1 MRAALWP
8 IAAVSIAACGERAA
22 NGSGAVAAHNVKANA
37 QVAVALPPGP
47 DSAKIRPTSELAV
60 AALLPMDSVDTAMP
74 VTARV
79 VHVPRG
85 ANLQRALNAA
95 VSGDELVL
103 AAGAAF
109 TGNFVL
115 PARGCAGGWVVVRGE
130 TVPVAAGQRMRPS
143 LAGPLPKL
151 RTPNGQPALSAAPG
165 ACKWRLVALEVT
177 HLSPLPVDE
186 QYGLVA
192 LGEGDASAPPS
203 DVVLDRLYVH
213 GATADANVRRGV
225 ALNGARQAVVD
236 SWIADVHS
244 RGTDSQAIAGWGGA
258 GPYLIRDNY
267 LEAAGENI
275 MFGGSDPGVD
285 GLVPSDIT
293 VTGNHFFKS
302 LSWKGG
308 PWQVKNLLELKNA
321 QRVLVEGNVFQNS
334 WAAAQDG
341 WAFIWASHNQYGGS
355 WGAWSVVRDVTF
367 RYNRVDNVEGGFNLA
382 ERYDASAT
390 SGARFTIAQNLITNV
405 GFSDSGDLDRLFL
418 VSGNLADVAIEHNTG
433 FAPTAYLQF
442 GDQSPTPKP
451 RMTFRNNLGGNARYT
466 YNSPLGDGA
475 GMFSSYGIDL
485 SGVTGSCIATSEPS
499 IMPNGNVYQT
509 SLSALGIVNPSGFSG
524 DYRLSSSSPCR
535 GRATDGSDPG
545 VDIAT
550 LMSKTARSVVQ

>member
-1 MRAALWP
+1 VVTAAGVGSVTIVATSGGKSGSLTIGVSAPNVDPPSSTASAGVAELPRALIDTRYVQPTGRTISVPSGGDLQGAINAAQRGDVIVLQAGGTYGGQFILTAKGGSAADGWITLRTSGTLPPEGTRVTPGSASALAR
-8 IAAVSIAACGERAA
+8 IVSPDYRPAI
-22 NGSGAVAAHNVKANA
+22 VAAH
-37 QVAVALPPGP
+37 G
-47 DSAKIRPTSELAV
+47 
-60 AALLPMDSVDTAMP
+60 
-74 VTARV
+74 
-79 VHVPRG
+79 
-85 ANLQRALNAA
+85 
-95 VSGDELVL
+95 
-103 AAGAAF
+103 AAG
-109 TGNFVL
+109 
-115 PARGCAGGWVVVRGE
+115 
-130 TVPVAAGQRMRPS
+130 
-143 LAGPLPKL
+143 
-151 RTPNGQPALSAAPG
+151 
-165 ACKWRLVALEVT
+165 WRLTGLEVT
-177 HLSPLPVDE
+177 VSSTFGGQ
-186 QYGLVA
+186 QYGLVD
-192 LGEGDASAPPS
+192 LGIGDETSMDQFAR
-203 DVVLDRLYVH
+203 DIVLDRSWIH
-213 GATADANVRRGV
+213 AQSNTDNMRCV
-225 ALNGARQAVVD
+225 AMNGIRISVID
-236 SWIADVHS
+236 SWLSDCHG
-244 RGTDSQAIAGWGGA
+244 RNGDSQAIASWNSP
-258 GPYLIRDNY
+258 GPMKIADNY
-267 LEAAGENI
+267 LEGAGENV

-442 GDQSPTPKP
+442 GDGAATPKP
-451 RMTFRNNLGGNARYT
+451 RFTFRDNLGGNARYV

-475 GMFSSYGIDL
+475 AMFTAYGVPL
-485 SGVTGSCIATSEPS
+485 
-499 IMPNGNVYQT
+499 GNVVGNVIARSPSDGDNGFPKGNQYVG
-509 SLSALGIVNPSGFSG
+509 SIADIGFRRWGGPDVSGFALAPTSRHKG
-524 DYRLSSSSPCR
+524 AAHNR
-535 GRATDGSDPG
+535 TDAGT
-545 VDIAT
+545 DIQE
-550 LMSKTARSVVQ
+550 LMKRTTSAVIAP

>member
-1 MRAALWP
+1 M
-8 IAAVSIAACGERAA
+8 
-22 NGSGAVAAHNVKANA
+22 
-37 QVAVALPPGP
+37 
-47 DSAKIRPTSELAV
+47 
-60 AALLPMDSVDTAMP
+60 PMDSVDTTMP
-74 VTARV
+74 ATTRV
-79 VHVPRG
+79 VRVSRG

-95 VSGDELVL
+95 ASGDELVL

-115 PARGCAGGWVVVRGE
+115 PARACAGGWVVVRGE

-177 HLSPLPVDE
+177 HVSPLPVDE

-203 DVVLDRLYVH
+203 DLVLDRLYVH
-213 GATADANVRRGV
+213 GATGDANVRRGV
-225 ALNGARQAVVD
+225 ALNGAREAVVD
-236 SWIADVHS
+236 SWIAEIHS

-258 GPYLIRDNY
+258 GPYLIRNDY
-267 LEAAGENI
+267 LEGAGENVI
-275 MFGGSDPGVD
+275 FGGSDPAVE
-285 GLVPSDIT
+285 GLVPSDIEI
-293 VTGNHFFKS
+293 TGNHFFKP
-302 LSWKGG
+302 LAWKGG
-308 PWQVKNLLELKNA
+308 PWQVKNLLEFKNA

-341 WAFIWASHNQYGGS
+341 WAFIWASLNQYGGS
-355 WGAWSVVRDVTF
+355 WGAWSVVRDITF

-382 ERYDASAT
+382 EHYDASAQ
-390 SGARFTIAQNLITNV
+390 SAARFTITQNLITNV

-442 GDQSPTPKP
+442 GDPAPTPKP
-451 RMTFRNNLGGNARYT
+451 RFTFRDNLGGNARYV
-466 YNSPLGDGA
+466 YNSPLGDGGA
-475 GMFSSYGIDL
+475 MFTAYG
-485 SGVTGSCIATSEPS
+485 VAPANVAGSCVVTPDGYM
-499 IMPNGNVYQT
+499 MPPGNTYPGT
-509 SLSALGIVNPSGFSG
+509 LAAAGIVSPTGFTG
-524 DYRLSSSSPCR
+524 DYRLSSTSPCR
-535 GRATDGSDPG
+535 AKATDGTDPG
-545 VDIAT
+545 VDVTA
-550 LMSKTARSVVQ
+550 LGNKTAGVAIAP